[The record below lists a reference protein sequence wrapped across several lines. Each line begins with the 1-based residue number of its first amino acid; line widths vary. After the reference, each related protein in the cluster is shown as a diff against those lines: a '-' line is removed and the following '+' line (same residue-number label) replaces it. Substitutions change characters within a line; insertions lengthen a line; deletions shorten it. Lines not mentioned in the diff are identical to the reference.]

1 MDQAQT
7 AKSLFPQ
14 WIIPKIRNHDSFFI
28 ADDDIFDNALAI
40 DENGDLATDII
51 GKFNEAGSQFL
62 STELRRRYTPPVE
75 SLQSLELA

>member
-1 MDQAQT
+1 VDQAQT
-7 AKSLFPQ
+7 AKCLFSQ
-14 WIIPKIRNHDSFFI
+14 GVIPEIRNYNPLFI